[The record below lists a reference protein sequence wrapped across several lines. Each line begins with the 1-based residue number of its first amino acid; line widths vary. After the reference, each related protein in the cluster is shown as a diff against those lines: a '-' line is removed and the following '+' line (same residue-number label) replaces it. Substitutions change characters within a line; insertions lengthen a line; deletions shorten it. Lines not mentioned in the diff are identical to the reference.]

1 MTKKWFGVAVAAALM
16 VAVAG
21 RAMAASPL
29 VDVAWVKANG
39 GKPSV
44 VLLDVQPP
52 GAFHAGHVPGSV
64 NTDFAKAGWRAEI
77 EGVPDMMNT
86 TDKLEKLIGSL
97 GIDNS
102 THVAIIPN
110 GASAGE
116 MGVGTRIYWTF
127 KMLGHDEVS
136 ILNGGF
142 RAWAADKAAPVA
154 KGEAKAAAKTFKA
167 KALRTELV
175 ASKAEVSAALGKGTL
190 LVDSRPED
198 QYMGVNRN
206 PMAKRN
212 GTLPGAANVPNTWM
226 TENNGGKFRD
236 ADTLRKLYAA
246 ARVSPDAEQI
256 TFCNT
261 GHLASIGWFVA
272 HELLGNKKVKMYD
285 GSMVEW
291 TQDPKAPV
299 ERKISY

>member
-1 MTKKWFGVAVAAALM
+1 MSKLWGAAALA
-16 VAVAG
+16 AVLLFAG
-21 RAMAASPL
+21 RGMAASPL
-29 VDVAWVKANG
+29 VDAAWVKANS
-39 GKPSV
+39 GKPGV
-44 VLLDVQPP
+44 VLLDVQHR
-52 GAFHAGHVPGSV
+52 GQFMAGHIPGSV
-64 NTDFAKAGWRAEI
+64 NTDFEKGGWRDEI

-86 TDKLEKLIGSL
+86 PAKLEKLIGSL
-97 GIDNS
+97 GIDNA
-102 THVAIIPN
+102 THVVIIPN

-142 RAWAADKAAPVA
+142 RAWTADKAAPVA
-154 KGEAKAAAKTFKA
+154 KGEEKVASKTFKA
-167 KALRTELV
+167 KALRTDLV
-175 ASKAEVSAALGKGTL
+175 ATRTEVAAVLGKGML

-206 PMAKRN
+206 PKAKRN
-212 GTLPGAANVPNTWM
+212 GTLPGAVNVPNTWM

-236 ADTLRKLYAA
+236 VATLRKLYAVA
-246 ARVSPDAEQI
+246 KVSPDAEQI

-261 GHLASIGWFVA
+261 GHLASIGWFVG

-291 TQDPKAPV
+291 TMDPKAPV
-299 ERKISY
+299 EQKISY

>member
-1 MTKKWFGVAVAAALM
+1 MTKKWFGAAVAAALIA
-16 VAVAG
+16 AVAG

-39 GKPSV
+39 GKANV
-44 VLLDVQPP
+44 VLLDVQSP
-52 GAFHAGHVPGSV
+52 GLFKQAHVPGSI

-102 THVAIIPN
+102 THVVVIPN

-154 KGEAKAAAKTFKA
+154 AGEAKTAAKAFKA
-167 KALRTELV
+167 KALRKELV
-175 ASKAEVSAALGKGTL
+175 ASKAEVSAALGNGML

-206 PMAKRN
+206 PKAKRN

-236 ADTLRKLYAA
+236 TASLRKLYAA

-272 HELLGNKKVKMYD
+272 HELMGNKKVKMYD

-291 TQDPKAPV
+291 PQDPKAPV
-299 ERKISY
+299 ERKIAY